1 MPRALFNCLP
11 SIKIHEQYAVAVV
24 SLTPPRSRWFTYK
37 NLRRQASPP
46 LDNAALILTADMAE
60 V

>member
-1 MPRALFNCLP
+1 MPQALLNCLP

-24 SLTPPRSRWFTYK
+24 SLTPSCSGWFTYK
-37 NLRRQASPP
+37 NLRRQASAPF
-46 LDNAALILTADMAE
+46 DNVALILTADMAE